1 LYSICDADPG
11 PLVGTVKKDKMRSN
25 VYTVQYFREKQ
36 HCGDRGKEVVFGEI
50 VQRIVPRM
58 PIIYIVLG
66 WEITYYNI

>member
-1 LYSICDADPG
+1 MYSICRAEPG
-11 PLVGTVKKDKMRSN
+11 PLVGTVKKDKMRSTLMCTIFLRK
-25 VYTVQYFREKQ
+25 TVLWGQGE
-36 HCGDRGKEVVFGEI
+36 EVVFGEI